1 VRSARRPVDL
11 HTAIG
16 VGGARA
22 LAQGPE
28 PVRGR
33 LVFVSSRPRNL
44 CGARGRCAPHTPD
57 FAAEERAIGLGVRA
71 MTGLLTD
78 RLAAVRS
85 VYSDN

>member
-1 VRSARRPVDL
+1 
-11 HTAIG
+11 
-16 VGGARA
+16 
-22 LAQGPE
+22 
-28 PVRGR
+28 
-33 LVFVSSRPRNL
+33 VFVSSRPRNL